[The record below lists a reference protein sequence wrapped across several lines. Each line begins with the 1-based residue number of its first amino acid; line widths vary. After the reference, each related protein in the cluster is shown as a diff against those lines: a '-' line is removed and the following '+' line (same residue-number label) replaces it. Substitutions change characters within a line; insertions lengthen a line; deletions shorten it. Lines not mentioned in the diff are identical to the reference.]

1 MIDFVWKH
9 HKQERQEA
17 SCSCR
22 ERGVE
27 RQQQQQAGKVE
38 EEERERQLCVLESLG
53 EDEKKKS
60 GKEGHGKKMNEMFLI
75 IHVAKHMAL
84 SNQRTQPRLKACD

>member
-1 MIDFVWKH
+1 MIDFVRKH

-17 SCSCR
+17 RCSCR

-27 RQQQQQAGKVE
+27 RQQQHQVGQVE

-53 EDEKKKS
+53 EDEKRNHAKKDIKS
-60 GKEGHGKKMNEMFLI
+60 K
-75 IHVAKHMAL
+75 
-84 SNQRTQPRLKACD
+84 